1 MEKQGGMWCV
11 LENFKM
17 LMSEFEHSL
26 DEKNRIIIPNKLRNG
41 LYDSEENPTVVITQS
56 TYGCLL
62 IYPMKTW
69 QEFAEKLKMLPAKQ
83 NGRDLIRFFM
93 ANAAECEPD
102 KQGRIMIPQ
111 KLREHAGILKD
122 VVSVGVI
129 DKIEVWSKE
138 AYESK
143 RNPENIDA
151 ILEEN
156 ADLMI

>member
-1 MEKQGGMWCV
+1 M
-11 LENFKM
+11 NS

-26 DEKNRIIIPNKLRNG
+26 DEKNRIIIPNKLRG
-41 LYDSEENPTVVITQS
+41 KLYESEEIKSVIVTKS

-62 IYPMKTW
+62 IYPVKTW
-69 QEFAEKLKMLPAKQ
+69 QEFTEKLKMLPAKQ
-83 NGRDLIRFFM
+83 SGRDLIRFFM
-93 ANAAECEPD
+93 ANAVECEPD

-129 DKIEVWSKE
+129 DKVEVWSKE
-138 AYESK
+138 KYEEMQ
-143 RNPENIDA
+143 NPDNIDA
-151 ILEEN
+151 LLEES